1 MFGLKP
7 KKIELEK
14 NADDSIKLLTKEQ
27 MDEQIFYAEKKEE
40 ARLQL
45 MAILS
50 NNTITIEQ
58 PFDNIYRVLLDGEL
72 LFSLDTYRNSYTYFD
87 WVVPNRELNAPLRF
101 HNILDNITQTLR
113 KDDIQEILEMKLNAT
128 LTIDKHSNM

>member
-72 LFSLDTYRNSYTYFD
+72 LFSLDTYRDSYTYFD
-87 WVVPNRELNAPLRF
+87 WIIPNRELSAPLIF
-101 HNILDNITQTLR
+101 HNILDNIAKTLR
-113 KDDIQEILEMKLNAT
+113 KKDIQEILEMKLNAT
-128 LTIDKHSNM
+128 LTIDKHSDM

>member
-7 KKIELEK
+7 KKIKLEK
-14 NADDSIKLLTKEQ
+14 NTDNSIKLLTEEQ
-27 MDEQIFYAEKKEE
+27 MDEKIFYAEKKEE

-50 NNTITIEQ
+50 NNTIYIEQ
-58 PFDNIYRVLLDGEL
+58 PHDNEYRVLLNGEL
-72 LFSLDTYRNSYTYFD
+72 LFNLDTYRNSYMCWD
-87 WVVPNRELNAPLRF
+87 WVTPNRELNAPLRF

-128 LTIDKHSNM
+128 LTIDKHSDM